1 VPQTG
6 GRGDRG
12 TLAIASANG
21 TEIPRVAR
29 RELIQGL
36 GLAALA
42 LLFTAMLLYAAFI
55 AFGKADYGRAALF
68 GVPGLICLYWSI
80 RFTRT
85 QLALRD

>member
-1 VPQTG
+1 M
-6 GRGDRG
+6 
-12 TLAIASANG
+12 
-21 TEIPRVAR
+21 AR

-42 LLFTAMLLYAAFI
+42 LLFTAMLLYAAFV